1 MPASH
6 ELIDVSLT
14 KTRIALML
22 KLFRRRS
29 FKTIITLLILTKTTL
44 IYASIGAVLE
54 RANTLY
60 ANKNYEDARETYE
73 HATELDKGSLSAW
86 RGLGWSYWALG
97 KKARAYKIWTDVI
110 KGFPGD
116 LPTILTLAQAN
127 EQDHRWDEAIRYY
140 SQLLNLQPN
149 ELVAHRAKARIFIIQ
164 GNFLEAEQESR
175 AGLSQMA
182 SDYNFK
188 SLLAD
193 ALMGQRRYKE
203 AETIL
208 QFLAKTQPVQSNFHR
223 LSKVLAEQGRYEDAA
238 NSYKTSLGIKIDKGT
253 ISAWRGLGAKLRKI
267 DQKQRAYKIWQG
279 ILKDYPKDVA
289 TLIAIGRA
297 SHQDK
302 LLQQSLDYYARV
314 LEKEPNN
321 KVAHFSRSKIFFS
334 QLNFEMAEIEIR
346 SILNHSPS
354 NNKAKLALIDVLIVT
369 NRSKE
374 AEQILRP
381 LVDRESNP
389 EYLTRLAKILAETNK
404 NEESARY
411 FKESLKADPENI
423 KAVQGLAR
431 VLWNQHRFEEST
443 KLLQDYLETHPN
455 KDFVRAR
462 LAEHATAAAKWVLAE
477 QEFKVLID
485 KYPMDNRWKVKLAYQ
500 LDMAGQH
507 KEASALAKQVVAK
520 EPNVTALKLLANNA
534 IFSGDIVEGIRW
546 LKEIIRIKPSSERLN
561 QLGKLHISRGASH
574 AEENKYEEAMIQYAA
589 ASKEFQRA
597 AELDPIKS
605 RAQIG
610 LVESLRLRKKY
621 SEAEQLAN
629 ELYTMHPNS
638 VDIIQQLVNL
648 YKDKGDFLSAYK
660 WLKVKQPFFPENTK
674 LQQNLAKFTFYSG
687 EQKQGLQMLKEL
699 QDKPNHQR
707 VQVLLYHGITVSER
721 QDTVSVKIFRDQM
734 LALKKEGYHS
744 ITMDQL
750 LDFLNGEEG
759 LPEKPIL
766 ITFDDARTDS
776 LRYADPILEE
786 AGFQATMFVPVV
798 DVATHGAYTAVWST
812 LRDISKT
819 GRWDMQCHGTEAQ
832 HYVPVNKIGN
842 MGRFM
847 ANKRWIGEDNHLET
861 NKEFSTRIGQ
871 DLKTCK
877 EIMGRELPNS
887 DVFAFA
893 FPYSDQG
900 HRSLSNAQDV
910 FSLNHEQVKKQFQLA
925 FHVNNNYS
933 ITRNTPR
940 YSLPRFEVIRTFTGD
955 DLVKALKDI
964 DPAISGSYELA
975 GLEMNAGN
983 YAQAIRMYEDLEREG
998 SIDKAELMAKKGK
1011 ALSWSG
1017 DHVGARKQLDKA
1029 NAMQPNDPA
1038 IMKEIAA
1045 LDRRL
1050 KHVVKI
1056 EGRYFEDNAD
1066 RSYYS
1071 FGPTIEV
1078 PISDSLS
1085 LSAYY
1090 KYLNF
1095 DQTLNS
1101 ANTGLDIDEQS
1112 FRAHGHQFEGR
1123 FNYELGANSSLSLS
1137 AGMADFSGHSSPA
1150 STKSGSTFPL
1160 GSIKLKQGMGKR
1172 LDLLISADHTYVNT
1186 AGAIMNGLA
1195 FSRART
1201 GFNLKLLDSL
1211 NLKANYAYS
1220 YYTDDNQRNRTEIEL
1235 DSQVWNYPE
1244 VTIGA
1249 QFIYDDIQKDN
1260 DLFWTP
1266 NKYVSFNVPFNIKKK
1281 WGSDLITEL
1290 YIAPGMGKEENSE
1303 FKFQLNSTGAITWNY
1318 KDDINVYL
1326 SASRYEAST
1335 YSNYSVFAGGFLRF

>member
-1 MPASH
+1 MAASH
-6 ELIDVSLT
+6 ELIDVPLT

-22 KLFRRRS
+22 KLFRLRS

-60 ANKNYEDARETYE
+60 ANKNYEGARETYE

-97 KKARAYKIWTDVI
+97 KRARAFEIWTDVI

-116 LPTILTLAQAN
+116 LPTLLTLAQAN
-127 EQDHRWDEAIRYY
+127 EQDHRWDKALRYY

-149 ELVAHRAKARIFIIQ
+149 ELVAHRGKARIFIIQ
-164 GNFLEAEQESR
+164 RNFLEAEQESR
-175 AGLSQMA
+175 AGLSQA
-182 SDYNFK
+182 PTDYNFK

-193 ALMGQRRYKE
+193 ALIGQRRYKE
-203 AETIL
+203 AESLL
-208 QFLAKTQPVQSNFHR
+208 QVLTKTKPVKSNFHR
-223 LSKVLAEQGRYEDAA
+223 LSKVLAEQGRYEEAA
-238 NSYKTSLGIKIDKGT
+238 NYYKTSLGIQTDKGT

-279 ILKDYPKDVA
+279 ILEDYPSDVE

-314 LEKEPNN
+314 LEKEPHNE
-321 KVAHFSRSKIFFS
+321 VAHFSRSKIFFS
-334 QLNFEMAEIEIR
+334 QLNFEAAEIEIR
-346 SILNHSPS
+346 SILNESPS
-354 NNKAKLALIDVLIVT
+354 NNKAKIALVDVLIVT

-381 LVDRESNP
+381 LVDRDSNP
-389 EYLTRLAKILAETNK
+389 KYLTRLAKILAETNK

-411 FKESLKADPENI
+411 FRKSLKADSENI

-443 KLLQDYLETHPN
+443 ELLQNYLQKHPD
-455 KDFVRAR
+455 KGFVRAR
-462 LAEHATAAAKWVLAE
+462 LAEHATAAGKWALAE
-477 QEFKVLID
+477 REFKVLID
-485 KYPMDNRWKVKLAYQ
+485 KYPTDNRWKVKLAHQ

-507 KEASALAKQVVAK
+507 KEASTLAKQVVAK
-520 EPNVTALKLLANNA
+520 EPNEAALKLLANNA
-534 IFSGDIVEGIRW
+534 IFSGDVVEGIRW

-561 QLGKLHISRGASH
+561 QLGKLHLSRGSSLAK
-574 AEENKYEEAMIQYAA
+574 ENKHEESMIQYLT
-589 ASKEFQRA
+589 ASKKFQRA
-597 AELDPIKS
+597 VELDPIKS
-605 RAQIG
+605 IASLG
-610 LVESLRLRKKY
+610 LVDSLRLQKKY

-629 ELYTMHPNS
+629 DLYTKHPNS
-638 VDIIQQLVNL
+638 VDIIQQLV
-648 YKDKGDFLSAYK
+648 YIHRDQGDFSTAHK
-660 WLKVKQPFFPENTK
+660 WLKVKQPFFPGNTN
-674 LQQNLAKFTFYSG
+674 LEQNLAKFIFYSG

-699 QDKPNHQR
+699 QHKTNHQS
-707 VQVLLYHGITVSER
+707 VQVLLYHGVTLSEQ
-721 QDTVSVKIFRDQM
+721 QDTVPVKIFRDQM

-744 ITMDQL
+744 ITVDQL

-786 AGFQATMFVPVV
+786 AGFQATMFVPVA
-798 DVATHGAYTAVWST
+798 DVGTHGAFTAVWSR
-812 LRDISKT
+812 LKKISKS
-819 GRWDMQCHGTEAQ
+819 GRWDMQCHGTEGQ
-832 HYVPVNKIGN
+832 HYMPVNKIGH

-847 ANKRWIGEDNHLET
+847 ANKRWVAEDNHLET
-861 NKEFSTRIGQ
+861 NEEFSTRIGQ
-871 DLKTCK
+871 DLKMCK
-877 EIMGRELPNS
+877 EIMGRELPGS

-893 FPYSDQG
+893 YPFSDQG
-900 HRSLSNAQDV
+900 HKSFSNAQDV

-925 FHVNNNYS
+925 FHVNNNYPV
-933 ITRNTPR
+933 TRNTPR
-940 YSLPRFEVIRTFTGD
+940 YSLPRFEVIRTYTGD
-955 DLVKALKDI
+955 DLVKALKAI
-964 DPAISGSYELA
+964 DPAISVPYEIA

-983 YAQAIRMYEDLEREG
+983 YAQAIRMYEDLEGEG
-998 SIDKAELMAKKGK
+998 SIDKAELMTKRGK

-1017 DHVGARKQLDKA
+1017 DHVSARKQLEKA
-1029 NAMQPNDPA
+1029 NAMHPNDPA
-1038 IMKEIAA
+1038 ILKEIAA

-1050 KHVVKI
+1050 KHVVKM

-1101 ANTGLDIDEQS
+1101 ANTDLYIDEQS
-1112 FRAHGHQFEGR
+1112 FRAHGHQFEGQ
-1123 FNYELGANSSLSLS
+1123 FNYGLGANSSLSLS

-1150 STKSGSTFPL
+1150 STKSGSTFPI
-1160 GSIKLKQGMGKR
+1160 GSIKLKQGVGKQ

-1186 AGAIMNGLA
+1186 AGAILNGLA
-1195 FSRART
+1195 FSRGRT

-1220 YYTDDNQRNRTEIEL
+1220 YYTDNNQRNRAEIGL
-1235 DSQVWNYPE
+1235 DSRVWNYPE
-1244 VTIGA
+1244 VTVGA
-1249 QFIYDDIQKDN
+1249 QFIYDDIQKN
-1260 DLFWTP
+1260 NNFFWTP
-1266 NKYVSFNVPFNIKKK
+1266 NKFVSFAVPINLKKK
-1281 WGSDLITEL
+1281 WGSDFITEL
-1290 YIAPGMGKEENSE
+1290 NVTPGMGREGSSD
-1303 FKFQLNSTGAITWNY
+1303 FKFQLNSTGAITWKY

-1326 SASRYEAST
+1326 SANRFEAST
-1335 YSNYSVFAGGFLRF
+1335 YSNYSVFASGFLKF

>member
-1 MPASH
+1 
-6 ELIDVSLT
+6 
-14 KTRIALML
+14 ML
-22 KLFRRRS
+22 ELFRLRS

-60 ANKNYEDARETYE
+60 ANKNYEDARETFE

-97 KKARAYKIWTDVI
+97 KRARAYKIWTDVV

-127 EQDHRWDEAIRYY
+127 EQDHRWGEAIKYY
-140 SQLLNLQPN
+140 SLLVNLQSN
-149 ELVAHRAKARIFIIQ
+149 ELVAHRGKARIFIIQ
-164 GNFLEAEQESR
+164 GNFIEAEQESK
-175 AGLSQMA
+175 AGLSQTPD
-182 SDYNFK
+182 DYNFK
-188 SLLAD
+188 SLLTD
-193 ALMGQRRYKE
+193 ALMGQGRYIE
-203 AETIL
+203 AESIL
-208 QFLAKTQPVQSNFHR
+208 QVLVKVEPVQSNFHR
-223 LSKVLAEQGRYEDAA
+223 LSKVLAEQGRYEEAA
-238 NSYKTSLGIKIDKGT
+238 NYYKTSLEVKTDKGT

-267 DQKQRAYKIWQG
+267 DQKQRAYKLWKG
-279 ILKDYPKDVA
+279 ILNEYPRDVD

-354 NNKAKLALIDVLIVT
+354 NNKAKIALIDILIVT

-381 LVDRESNP
+381 LVDRESNA
-389 EYLTRLAKILAETNK
+389 EYLTRLAKILSETNK

-411 FKESLKADPENI
+411 FKESLKEDPGNI

-431 VLWNQHRFEEST
+431 VLWKQRRFEEST
-443 KLLQDYLETHPN
+443 KLLQDYLEIHPD
-455 KDFVRAR
+455 KYFVRAR
-462 LAEHATAAAKWVLAE
+462 LAEHATAAEKWTLAE
-477 QEFKVLID
+477 REFKVLID
-485 KYPMDNRWKVKLAYQ
+485 KYPMDNRWKVKFARQ
-500 LDMAGQH
+500 LDMAGRY
-507 KEASALAKQVVAK
+507 KEASTLAKQVVAK
-520 EPNVTALKLLANNA
+520 EPNEAALKLLANDA
-534 IFSGDIVEGIRW
+534 IFSGDTATGIQW
-546 LKEIIRIKPSSERLN
+546 LKEIIKIKPSAERFN
-561 QLGKLHISRGASH
+561 QLGKLHISSGYTL
-574 AEENKYEEAMIQYAA
+574 AEENKYEESMLHYNEAGKAF
-589 ASKEFQRA
+589 KRA
-597 AELDPIKS
+597 IALDPIKS
-605 RAQIG
+605 MAPVG
-610 LVESLRLRKKY
+610 LVESLRLQKKY
-621 SEAEQLAN
+621 SEAEKLAN
-629 ELYTMHPNS
+629 ELYTKHPSS
-638 VDIIQQLVNL
+638 VDIIQQLVDI
-648 YKDKGDFLSAYK
+648 YKEQGDFSTAYK
-660 WLKVKQPFFPENTK
+660 WLKVKQPFFQGNIK
-674 LQQNLAKFTFYSG
+674 LEQNLAKFTFYSG
-687 EQKQGLQMLKEL
+687 EQKQGLQMMKEL
-699 QDKPNHQR
+699 QHKTNHQH

-721 QDTVSVKIFRDQM
+721 QDTVPVKIFRDQM

-744 ITMDQL
+744 ITMEQL

-776 LRYADPILEE
+776 FRYADPILEE
-786 AGFQATMFVPVV
+786 VGFQATMFVPVA
-798 DVATHGAYTAVWST
+798 DVATHGVFTEAWST
-812 LRDISKT
+812 LREISKT

-832 HYVPVNKIGN
+832 HYMRVNKIGH

-847 ANKRWIGEDNHLET
+847 ANKKWIVEGNRLET
-861 NKEFSTRIGQ
+861 NEEFSTRIGQ

-877 EIMGRELPNS
+877 ETMERELPSS

-893 FPYSDQG
+893 YPFSDQG
-900 HRSLSNAQDV
+900 HRSLSNAPDI
-910 FSLNHEQVKKQFQLA
+910 FSLNDKLAKKKFQLA
-925 FHVNNNYS
+925 FHVNNNYPV
-933 ITRNTPR
+933 TRHTPR
-940 YSLPRFEVIRTFTGD
+940 YALPRLEVKRTLTGA
-955 DLVKALKDI
+955 DLVEKLKAI
-964 DPAISGSYELA
+964 NPVISVPYELA

-998 SIDKAELMAKKGK
+998 SIDKAELMAKRGK

-1017 DHVGARKQLDKA
+1017 DHVSARKQLNKA
-1029 NAMQPNDPA
+1029 KAMYPNDPA
-1038 IMKEIAA
+1038 IIKEITA

-1050 KHVVKI
+1050 KHAVKI

-1071 FGPTIEV
+1071 FGPTFEV

-1085 LSAYY
+1085 VSAYY

-1101 ANTGLDIDEQS
+1101 ANTGLGIDEQN

-1137 AGMADFSGHSSPA
+1137 AGMADFSGHSS
-1150 STKSGSTFPL
+1150 STFPL
-1160 GSIKLKQGMGKR
+1160 GSIKLKQGIGKR
-1172 LDLLISADHTYVNT
+1172 LDLLFSADHTYVNT
-1186 AGAIMNGLA
+1186 AGAIMDELA

-1235 DSQVWNYPE
+1235 DSRVWNYPE

-1249 QFIYDDIQKDN
+1249 QFIYDNIQKEN

-1266 NKYVSFNVPFNIKKK
+1266 NKYVSFNVPFNLKKK

-1290 YIAPGMGKEENSE
+1290 YVAPGMGKEESSN
-1303 FKFQLNSTGAITWNY
+1303 FKFQLNSAGTITWNY
-1318 KDDINVYL
+1318 KDDMNVYL